1 MTDTIIN
8 TAVLGLRASLEQLQR
23 VGENLANFSA
33 GSDLVQDIVDL
44 KSAERSF
51 EANAAVIRSAHKI
64 AQHTIDILIR

>member
-23 VGENLANFSA
+23 VSESLANLSA

-51 EANAAVIRSAHKI
+51 EANAAVIRSAQKI